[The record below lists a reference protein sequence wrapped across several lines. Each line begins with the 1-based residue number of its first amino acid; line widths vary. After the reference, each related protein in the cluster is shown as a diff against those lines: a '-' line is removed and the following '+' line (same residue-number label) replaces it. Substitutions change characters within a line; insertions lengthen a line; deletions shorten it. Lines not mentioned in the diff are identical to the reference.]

1 MSRLKIVFVHAGILP
16 VKTYGGTE
24 RILFWHMCELVRQGH
39 QVTLI
44 GHPQS
49 EVAMHGIELI
59 ALEAA
64 KKDDWG
70 SLIPIDASI
79 VHLQY
84 NWQKALRVPHIN
96 TVHGNGKLGEVFYPN
111 SVFVS
116 QRHAQIHQAQ
126 AYIHNAIDLR
136 EYPYQAPKNQ
146 QWEQF
151 LFLAKASWRV
161 KNVKHAVKACK
172 RNQKHLYIA
181 GGKVFS
187 LSKYIHNEGFVGG
200 DRKMKL
206 LRSTDA
212 LIFPVRWEEPFG
224 IAVIEAMSQGRPVI
238 GSSYGSLKEL
248 ITPQTGMICHNY
260 KELEAALAGGE
271 NRFNPDV
278 IRKYVE
284 DHFDISDYT
293 KKYVAA
299 YLKVIAGEQ
308 LNSTAPVFAGPK
320 RAEDL
325 LPF

>member
-1 MSRLKIVFVHAGILP
+1 MSTLKIVFVHDGILP

-44 GHPQS
+44 GHPKS
-49 EVAMHGIELI
+49 EVAKHGIELI
-59 ALEAA
+59 ELETQ
-64 KKDDWG
+64 KKDDWAD
-70 SLIPIDASI
+70 LIPKDASI

-84 NWQKALRVPHIN
+84 NWQKPLPIPHIN
-96 TVHGNGKLGEVFYPN
+96 TVHGNGKPGEVFYLN

-116 QRHAQIHQAQ
+116 QRHAEIHQAK
-126 AYIHNAIDLR
+126 AFIHNAIDLK
-136 EYPYQAPKNQ
+136 EYPYQAPQSQ

-172 RNQKHLYIA
+172 RNKKHLYIA

-187 LSKYIHNEGFVGG
+187 FSKYIHNEGFVGG
-200 DRKMKL
+200 EEKMKL
-206 LRSTDA
+206 LREADA

-238 GSSYGSLKEL
+238 GSPYGSLKEL

-260 KELEAALAGGE
+260 EELEAALAGAE

-284 DHFDISDYT
+284 DHFGIFDYT
-293 KKYVAA
+293 KKYVEA

-308 LNSTAPVFAGPK
+308 LNPTAPAFAGSK